1 MARPKAPTPEER
13 QAMDEQTAAE
23 QKAKLEKE
31 GTYVSPTRGIVEP
44 PLQDEDPSQAEF
56 LEEAAAIFADDMAE
70 ELDPDAESTM
80 IQSIIDRGAW
90 PGRSSAPRK
99 GLHAKLAE
107 VMGAV
112 GRIPKN
118 GTAPAAMGAYK
129 FVQVGDAADA
139 IRKLL
144 AERGISMLP
153 ESIEEIGIQTGGGT
167 RGNTTTQTV
176 RTTWRLT
183 DGETGE
189 SSTIQ
194 SMGTGQDNGDKYSP
208 KAQTNAMK
216 YALLMGFLLS
226 TGDDPEAAD
235 LSEPVAG
242 PGITITGSNITGVRQ
257 GGRQTEATQTQI
269 DTIRAKAREL
279 DLTAEAL
286 ATLIATAL
294 GGKAPDI
301 DALENT
307 NDRQRAVLDFI
318 GTLTFDECGTV
329 VQALEAI
336 PPAA

>member
-1 MARPKAPTPEER
+1 MPRPKAPTPEER
-13 QAMDEQTAAE
+13 QAMAEQTAAE

-56 LEEAAAIFADDMAE
+56 LEEAAAIFADDLADVD
-70 ELDPDAESTM
+70 ELDLDGPVTISFT
-80 IQSIIDRGAW
+80 
-90 PGRSSAPRK
+90 SSGILKTTK
-99 GLHAKLAE
+99 GLHTKLAE

-189 SSTIQ
+189 SATIQ

-235 LSEPVAG
+235 LSEPIAG

-257 GGRQTEATQTQI
+257 GGRQTKATQTQI
-269 DTIRAKAREL
+269 DAIRAKAREL
-279 DLTAEAL
+279 DLTAESL
-286 ATLIATAL
+286 AVLIATAL

-301 DALENT
+301 DALENA

-318 GTLTFDECGTV
+318 GTLTFDECGAV
-329 VQALEAI
+329 VQALEAV